1 MKERRVR
8 CKQCGERF
16 TVIRF
21 ERERTSAYCDVC
33 REDRKREQARDRMRA
48 MRARLTK
55 HIHRCLPP
63 IRNCSREPGQR
74 AGSADLRVR
83 CHVYRI
89 YGPEVQDPVE
99 YWRVSTERT
108 LALINDL
115 LARAGSDERV
125 YHLGGAE
132 DGAAVFLTLTMVDV
146 IHSSESLRDC
156 WLPEQP

>member
-1 MKERRVR
+1 MLDDIKLQLAARGVSLSHTE
-8 CKQCGERF
+8 ED
-16 TVIRF
+16 F
-21 ERERTSAYCDVC
+21 EPDRYDVSVNGI
-33 REDRKREQARDRMRA
+33 A
-48 MRARLTK
+48 
-55 HIHRCLPP
+55 
-63 IRNCSREPGQR
+63 
-74 AGSADLRVR
+74 
-83 CHVYRI
+83 YRI

-146 IHSSESLRDC
+146 IHSSESLRDS